1 VLFRIGLGFLPLDVA
16 FATAGIGTE
25 LLAHR
30 EKSEMTQPG
39 SQFERSPVPMGRAI
53 AATHG
58 QFAHFLGECLK
69 PETRWRR
76 GRDSNPRYRLPSP
89 PDYNAASVSE
99 QLVSSKTR

>member
-1 VLFRIGLGFLPLDVA
+1 VILNSRWRRAFRRRRLGIAFSHRKFEVLFRIGLGFLPLDVA

-30 EKSEMTQPG
+30 EKIEMTQPG

-69 PETRWRR
+69 PETRWRSEVN
-76 GRDSNPRYRLPSP
+76 SN
-89 PDYNAASVSE
+89 
-99 QLVSSKTR
+99 